1 MLAVELDIM
10 ETDLKFSVDSYWRD
24 EVSWLFPPCVM
35 HTHTYYTL
43 LARADGVSIRYRS
56 FLLRKQ
62 ATLELVVGRLCY
74 ISMA

>member
-35 HTHTYYTL
+35 HTHTHIILCL
-43 LARADGVSIRYRS
+43 LEQTG
-56 FLLRKQ
+56 FLSGIVALCCESKQ
-62 ATLELVVGRLCY
+62 LLN
-74 ISMA
+74 